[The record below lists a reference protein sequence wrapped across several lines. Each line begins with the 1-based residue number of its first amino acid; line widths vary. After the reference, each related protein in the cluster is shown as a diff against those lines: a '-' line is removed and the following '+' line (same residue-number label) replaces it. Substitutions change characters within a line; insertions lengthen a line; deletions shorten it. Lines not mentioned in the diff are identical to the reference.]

1 MVNRR
6 VRVLLADDH
15 DLFRTGLASLLEAQP
30 DIELVGTAPNGR
42 VAVELAVQRRPDVI
56 LMDVKMP
63 DLDGPAATRAI
74 LQHDPAARVVA
85 LTVVSDERD
94 VAEALEAGACGF
106 VSKDTPVERIITAV
120 RAAADGVA
128 WLSPRAAE
136 VVLGRL
142 RTGGPEPEALGDE
155 SHRLS
160 PRELEVLRLIA
171 HGMENPSIADALG
184 ISQHTVRKHVSSI
197 LGKLGLPSRVQ
208 AAVYAVR
215 RHLD

>member
-1 MVNRR
+1 M
-6 VRVLLADDH
+6 
-15 DLFRTGLASLLEAQP
+15 
-30 DIELVGTAPNGR
+30 
-42 VAVELAVQRRPDVI
+42 AVELAVHLRPDVI

-74 LQHDPAARVVA
+74 VQNDPAARVVA

-106 VSKDTPVERIITAV
+106 VSKDTPVERIIMAV

-142 RTGGPEPEALGDE
+142 RREPPEAEPADDE
-155 SHRLS
+155 SQKLS

-171 HGMENPSIADALG
+171 RGMENPSIADALG

>member
-6 VRVLLADDH
+6 LRVLVADDH

-30 DIELVGTAPNGR
+30 DIELIGTASGGR
-42 VAVELAVQRRPDVI
+42 MAVELAVAHRPDVI

-63 DLDGPAATRAI
+63 DMDGPAATRAI
-74 LQHDPAARVVA
+74 LSSVPDARVLA

-94 VAEALEAGACGF
+94 VEEALEAGACGF
-106 VSKDTPVERIITAV
+106 VSKDTPVERILMAV
-120 RAAADGVA
+120 RAAAEGAA

-136 VVLGRL
+136 VVLGRM
-142 RTGGPEPEALGDE
+142 RRERPEPAPPGEE
-155 SHRLS
+155 SHNLS

-171 HGMENPSIADALG
+171 RGLENPSIADALG

-197 LGKLGLPSRVQ
+197 LSKLGLPSRVQ

-215 RHLD
+215 RQLD